1 MEKQDKAFREACK
14 HFFDE
19 NWDKPLDKEK
29 KKRKTEKFD
38 FKKSLTE
45 IGVNDEVAQDWMA
58 VRKQKKA
65 ANTRTAFNLLLG
77 QLEIIRNK
85 YKVTNN
91 DIIMVCVSRCWMGCR
106 ASFFDNINFSDYG
119 IETPLQNNNLPNI
132 NQNIPYYGRQ
142 QQRHS
147 EAFVRTFSEEDQQN
161 TVF

>member
-1 MEKQDKAFREACK
+1 MTKQDKAFREACK
-14 HFFDE
+14 HFFDD

-29 KKRKTEKFD
+29 KKRKNEKFD
-38 FKKSLTE
+38 FTKALVE
-45 IGVNDEVAQDWMA
+45 IGVNEEVANDWMT

-85 YKVTNN
+85 YKITNN

-106 ASFFDNINFSDYG
+106 ASFFDNINFADYG
-119 IETPLQNNNLPNI
+119 IETDANSNLPNI

-142 QQRHS
+142 RHQ
-147 EAFVRTFSEEDQQN
+147 EAFVRTFTEEDQQN

>member
-1 MEKQDKAFREACK
+1 MGKSDKAFREACK

-19 NWDKPLDKEK
+19 NWDKPLDKEN
-29 KKRKTEKFD
+29 KKRKSEKFNFEQALVD
-38 FKKSLTE
+38 V
-45 IGVNDEVAQDWMA
+45 GVNEEVARDWMA

-91 DIIMVCVSRCWMGCR
+91 DIIMVCVCRCWMGCR
-106 ASFFDNINFSDYG
+106 ASFFDNINFADYG
-119 IETPLQNNNLPNI
+119 IETDVQNTNI
-132 NQNIPYYGRQ
+132 NQNIPNYGRA
-142 QQRHS
+142 RHQ

-161 TVF
+161 QVF

>member
-1 MEKQDKAFREACK
+1 MTKQDKAFREACK

-19 NWDKPLDKEK
+19 NWDKPIEKEK

-38 FKKSLTE
+38 FKQALVE
-45 IGVNDEVAQDWMA
+45 AGVNEEVANDWVT

-91 DIIMVCVSRCWMGCR
+91 DIIMVCVCRCWMGCR
-106 ASFFDNINFSDYG
+106 ASFFDNINFADYG
-119 IETPLQNNNLPNI
+119 IETDVQSTNI
-132 NQNIPYYGRQ
+132 NQNIPDYGRN
-142 QQRHS
+142 RHQ
-147 EAFVRTFSEEDQQN
+147 EAFVRTFNEADEQN
-161 TVF
+161 QIF

>member
-19 NWDKPLDKEK
+19 NWDKPIEKEK

-38 FKKSLTE
+38 FAKALTE
-45 IGVNDEVAQDWMA
+45 TGVNEEVANDWMA

-91 DIIMVCVSRCWMGCR
+91 DIIMVCVCRCWMGCR
-106 ASFFDNINFSDYG
+106 ASFFDNINFADYG
-119 IETPLQNNNLPNI
+119 IETYAQQQPNI

-142 QQRHS
+142 QQRHQ

-161 TVF
+161 QVF

>member
-1 MEKQDKAFREACK
+1 MDKQDKAFREACK

-38 FKKSLTE
+38 FAKALTE
-45 IGVNDEVAQDWMA
+45 AGVTEQVANDWME

-77 QLEIIRNK
+77 QLEIIRK
-85 YKVTNN
+85 KFGVTNN
-91 DIIMVCVSRCWMGCR
+91 DIIMVCVCRCWMGCR
-106 ASFFDNINFSDYG
+106 APFFDNINFADYG
-119 IETPLQNNNLPNI
+119 IEASVQQSNI

-142 QQRHS
+142 QQRHE
-147 EAFVRTFSEEDQQN
+147 EAFVRTFTEADEQN
-161 TVF
+161 QVF

>member
-1 MEKQDKAFREACK
+1 MDTQEKAFREACK
-14 HFFDE
+14 NFFDE

-38 FKKSLTE
+38 FTKALIE
-45 IGVNDEVAQDWMA
+45 AGVNEEVANDWVT

-106 ASFFDNINFSDYG
+106 ASFFDNINFADYG
-119 IETPLQNNNLPNI
+119 IDTDAQQQPNI

-142 QQRHS
+142 QQRHQ

-161 TVF
+161 QVF

>member
-1 MEKQDKAFREACK
+1 MNKQEKTFREACK

-19 NWDKPLDKEK
+19 NWSKPLDKEK
-29 KKRKTEKFD
+29 KKRKSEKFD
-38 FKKSLTE
+38 FKKALVE
-45 IGVNDEVAQDWMA
+45 DANVNEEVASDWMA

-106 ASFFDNINFSDYG
+106 SSFFDNINFADYG
-119 IETPLQNNNLPNI
+119 IETPFQNNSQII
-132 NQNIPYYGRQ
+132 NQNIPNYGRN
-142 QQRHS
+142 RHQ

-161 TVF
+161 QIF